1 MNLKEDKLIVIEVGS
16 YITKFG
22 KADPLNK
29 PQQQVYSKIGK
40 NNAFKKNK
48 DEEKN
53 KNETKDEM
61 EISGRE
67 INDFKNDSTNKEN
80 SIENDE
86 KNDKMNIDTEKT
98 ENSENNK
105 ETNNENNLSDEIN
118 KENTNEASNRIK
130 KDFEVNWLFK
140 NQKVNNWED
149 AELFWKYILV
159 KKLQIDLKD
168 NISPVLMSVPIEW
181 PKHYREYIAKIMFE
195 RCNLPALYIA
205 EQPLMALYAIGNTS
219 GIVIDIGYERTRVV
233 PILDNMINTRAA
245 QSLPIGGQDID
256 EYLLKLVK
264 EESEICSQLD
274 SIAENEMIN
283 DKDELYREFC
293 ISLKESG
300 LCELDIIPINSAEDV
315 EFVFRNQTFKIGVI
329 RYKCFEPLF
338 NPLLVGKR
346 IQNIVEAF
354 EIAIGLC
361 ELKDRAFLANAFVLT
376 GGCSLVKGLQ
386 KRLEH
391 EIESCISLSET
402 SNEMQIK
409 EIKFLKIP
417 EYFTKMKDRYQDL
430 GFIGASIVAKLV
442 FMDQKFYIRDRKS
455 VV

>member
-1 MNLKEDKLIVIEVGS
+1 MM
-16 YITKFG
+16 
-22 KADPLNK
+22 
-29 PQQQVYSKIGK
+29 
-40 NNAFKKNK
+40 KKMIK
-48 DEEKN
+48 WTLTQK
-53 KNETKDEM
+53 
-61 EISGRE
+61 
-67 INDFKNDSTNKEN
+67 
-80 SIENDE
+80 
-86 KNDKMNIDTEKT
+86 KT
-98 ENSENNK
+98 ENSEHKK
-105 ETNNENNLSDEIN
+105 ETDNENNLNDEIN
-118 KENTNEASNRIK
+118 KENANDVANKVKT
-130 KDFEVNWLFK
+130 DFEVNWLFK
-140 NQKVNNWED
+140 NQKINNWED

-181 PKHYREYIAKIMFE
+181 PKHYREHIAKIMFE
-195 RCNLPALYIA
+195 KCNLPALYIA

-264 EESEICSQLD
+264 EDSDICSQLD

-283 DKDELYREFC
+283 DKDELYHEFC
-293 ISLKESG
+293 IALKESG
-300 LCELDIIPINSAEDV
+300 LCELDIIPINNAEEVD
-315 EFVFRNQTFKIGVI
+315 FVFKNQTFKIGVI

-391 EIESCISLSET
+391 EIEACISLSET

-442 FMDQKFYIRDRKS
+442 FMDQKFYISRENYIESGPS
-455 VV
+455 VINSK